1 MRCQPLRR
9 ALYLS
14 VSGEVN
20 KVSNEKFI
28 LSTGG
33 EEILLSITPD
43 YDALLVTGAIG
54 LGSIL
59 TSIAV
64 VWISR
69 RNQKSQSREKIAEL
83 RQAWIADLRENMSQ
97 FISIAYFVAVN
108 GRQDKDYHLTD
119 DANENYRALFYY
131 RSKILLMLDAEKE
144 YTKIL
149 KSLMQDVTSNVGKK
163 DTESLKNLGSYA
175 KALEQQCQS
184 VLEKAWNDIKSDL
197 AK

>member
-1 MRCQPLRR
+1 M
-9 ALYLS
+9 S
-14 VSGEVN
+14 
-20 KVSNEKFI
+20 KEKFI

-43 YDALLVTGAIG
+43 YHALLVTGAIG

-83 RQAWIADLRENMSQ
+83 RQAWIANLRENMSQ
-97 FISIAYFVAVN
+97 FISIAYLVAVN
-108 GRQDKDYHLTD
+108 GRQNKKYHLTD

-131 RSKILLMLDAEKE
+131 RSKILLMLDTEKD
-144 YTKIL
+144 YAKIL
-149 KSLMQDVTSNVGKK
+149 KSLMQDVTSNVGKE
-163 DTESLKNLGSYA
+163 DADSLKNLGSYA
-175 KALEQQCQS
+175 KVLEQQCQS
-184 VLEKAWNDIKSDL
+184 LLEKAWNDIKSDL